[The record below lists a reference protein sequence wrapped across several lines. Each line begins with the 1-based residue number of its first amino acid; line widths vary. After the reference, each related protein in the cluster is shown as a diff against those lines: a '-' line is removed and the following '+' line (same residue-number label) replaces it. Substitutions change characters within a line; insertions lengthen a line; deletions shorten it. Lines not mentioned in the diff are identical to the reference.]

1 MDVPLPKC
9 VARGDPIRARDH
21 NLMIAGIGRIGR
33 SLTAY
38 ARGEPMQRSRGARGK
53 MPFEVS
59 FAMHCGEPSLRV
71 EPGTFQGNG
80 DMTYAEGNLDEDAWI
95 VACKDEQTGEYK
107 PTFLPVG
114 GESGA
119 GHVIL
124 RAPLD
129 NGVVGGKPTLEWST
143 DKPASSD
150 DELVVNIA
158 QVTLKQGTGDD
169 ADVVGATVVQVLHGD
184 YWFPSGTGTLPGNY
198 EWRQVDDEVWELPRA
213 LLYLTPNQSKAGK
226 AYVCGV
232 IAGTCGGGNIIA
244 HDHSCYSF
252 GDLAGASHNLWPAEI
267 YPVEGVRVRV
277 TAGITDDVLIYAR
290 VDGNA
295 VDWGALTLGAGA
307 NPLPWQGQRFTVV
320 FNQEFMTGV
329 RESTPSDTAELNL
342 TLKAEA
348 DFFSHIETVPVA
360 VISYVEVKS
369 VTCEA
374 DASGFW
380 VLTPLTGA
388 LIHAHPTVNIGLGG
402 TDSPATEVMGKC
414 FFADMLCKAS
424 WDGAVEDSGGGGS
437 EGGGDSSSSSKTKS
451 AFARVGTLP
460 SAEGASARAAE
471 AAEAAEADFF

>member
-1 MDVPLPKC
+1 
-9 VARGDPIRARDH
+9 
-21 NLMIAGIGRIGR
+21 MIISGVSRLGSA
-33 SLTAY
+33 LTAY

-53 MPFEVS
+53 IPFEVS

-80 DMTYAEGNLDEDAWI
+80 DMTYAEGNVDEDAWI
-95 VACKDEQTGEYK
+95 IACKDETTGEYK

-129 NGVVGGKPTLEWST
+129 NGIVGGKPTLEWST

-150 DELVVNIA
+150 DELVVNVA
-158 QVTLKQGTGDD
+158 SVTLKQGTGEG
-169 ADVVGATVVQVLHGD
+169 ADVVGASVVQVLHGD

-198 EWRQVDDEVWELPRA
+198 EWRAVDENVWELPRA

-226 AYVCGV
+226 AFVCGV
-232 IAGTCGGGNIIA
+232 IAGTCGGGNVIA
-244 HDHSCYSF
+244 QDHSCYSF
-252 GDLAGASHNLWPAEI
+252 GDIEGASHNLWPAEI

-295 VDWGALTLGAGA
+295 VEWGALTLYAGA
-307 NPLPWQGQRFTVV
+307 NVLPWKGQRFTVV
-320 FNQEFMTGV
+320 FNQEFTTGV
-329 RESTPSDTAELNL
+329 REATPSDTAETNL

-348 DFFSHIETVPVA
+348 DFTSHIETVPVA
-360 VISYVEVKS
+360 VISYVEVKA

-424 WDGAVEDSGGGGS
+424 WDGAAEDSGGGGS
-437 EGGGDSSSSSKTKS
+437 ESSSKAKS
-451 AFARVGTLP
+451 KFARVGTLA
-460 SAEGASARAAE
+460 SSEGASARAAE
-471 AAEAAEADFF
+471 AADAAEADFF